1 MTREEIAERLAT
13 LGYASVID
21 TGEVRRL
28 ADAVRALPVV
38 ATCRQCASCDIG
50 PGRPSGPRG
59 WGPGERRRLTDYCNA
74 DGWHKRTTD
83 ADAAPPSWCPLRG
96 KR

>member
-1 MTREEIAERLAT
+1 MTREEIADEIVSANR
-13 LGYASVID
+13 GMHSR
-21 TGEVRRL
+21 EL
-28 ADAVRALPVV
+28 ADAVHALPVI
-38 ATCRQCASCDIG
+38 ATCGECASCDVG

-59 WGPGERRRLTDYCNA
+59 WSPGERRRLTDYCNA
-74 DGWHKRTTD
+74 EGWHKRTTD